1 MCRLMVANG
10 LISFANGFFFPG
22 FVVRWR
28 GGQWGRKRTGGA
40 REGSVRGKGVCEGG
54 RVRGRGV

>member
-22 FVVRWR
+22 FVVRGVEGN
-28 GGQWGRKRTGGA
+28 GGGSA
-40 REGSVRGKGVCEGG
+40 REVQ
-54 RVRGRGV
+54 GRGV